1 VTVALAY
8 QKAFAAVLFLAFWSL
23 GRQVPYLIGERGLL
37 PARTLFERL
46 GEAGVSFWQAPSLF
60 WLDASDTAL
69 KAGAWLG
76 MLLALLAL
84 LGRAPRACFA
94 LSAPLYLSYAVAC
107 DDFTAFQW
115 DNMLV
120 EVALLSA
127 LLPTDRPAPLVR
139 YALWLLVF
147 KLYFESGIAKWQS
160 HLQDWHDG
168 SAMTFYY
175 ETAPLPGPLG
185 WYAHHL
191 PERWHHLESWGALV
205 LELAIPFLVLAGPR
219 ARLVAFASFTG
230 FQIVNTLTANYG
242 FFTYLSTALHLVLLE
257 DHHLARAWSVLTRR
271 PMSEPAAPVPPRPL
285 LQGAGQLAT
294 AAALAAWLLAS
305 AATGLTSFTRSQ
317 ALDAALG
324 PIAQAVGTFR
334 VANVYRLFGHI
345 TRERIEPQVELLSD
359 SGGWT
364 EHHLRYK
371 PGDVMRAPSFV
382 APHQPRLDFR
392 LWFYGL
398 GFRRGAPEYVHN
410 LLDRLCR
417 DRGAVAPLFEQPLP
431 SGVRA
436 SRMAFFSY
444 RFSTPEERRA
454 TGAYW
459 VRERMGA
466 LQPRSCS

>member
-8 QKAFAAVLFLAFWSL
+8 QKAFAAVLLLAFWSL
-23 GRQVPYLIGERGLL
+23 GRQVPSLVGERGLL
-37 PARTLFERL
+37 PAHTMFERL
-46 GEAGVSFWQAPSLF
+46 GEAGVSFWRAPSLF
-60 WLDASDTAL
+60 WLDASDAAL
-69 KAGAWLG
+69 QAGTWLG

-127 LLPTDRPAPLVR
+127 LLPTDRPEPLVR
-139 YALWLLVF
+139 WSLRLLIF

-160 HLQDWHDG
+160 HLHDWHDG

-175 ETAPLPGPLG
+175 QTAPLPGPLG
-185 WYAHHL
+185 WHAHHL
-191 PERWHHLESWGALV
+191 PERWHHLESWGALA
-205 LELAIPFLVLAGPR
+205 LELLVPFLVLGGR
-219 ARLVAFASFTG
+219 RMRLVAFASLTG

-242 FFTYLSTALHLVLLE
+242 FFTYLSTALHVLLLE
-257 DHHLARAWSVLTRR
+257 DRDIARAWAFVTRK
-271 PMSEPAAPVPPRPL
+271 PLAALPALAPPKPPFRGP
-285 LQGAGQLAT
+285 GEIAT
-294 AAALAAWLLAS
+294 AIALAAWLLAS
-305 AATGLTSFTRSQ
+305 VASGVASFTRSES
-317 ALDAALG
+317 LDALLA
-324 PIAQAVGTFR
+324 PIARTAGTWR

-345 TRERIEPQVELLSD
+345 TRERIEPQVELLGA
-359 SGGWT
+359 SGEWT
-364 EHHLRYK
+364 EHDLRYK
-371 PGDVMRAPSFV
+371 AGDVMRAPSFV
-382 APHQPRLDFR
+382 APHQPRVAFR

-398 GFRRGAPEYVHN
+398 DFRRGMPEYVHN

-417 DRGAVAPLFEQPLP
+417 DRPAVQALFEQPLP
-431 SGVRA
+431 AEAQA
-436 SRMAFFSY
+436 SRIAFFSY
-444 RFSTPEERRA
+444 RFTTPEERRK

-459 VRERMGA
+459 VRERLGA